1 VNKQSFIDV
10 ISKRRSI
17 RKFSSKSVEK
27 DILHKLIEAAVWAPS
42 AGNRQDWFFTV
53 ITSAKAKAEMAKA
66 VNARWKEIIESN
78 KTLGVIEEI
87 EKYSASFADFIEA
100 PIVIVVSA
108 ATVNAVQKHLL
119 GEDAFITGGSATS
132 AAMAAENLMLQAHG
146 LGLGSCCMTGALAA
160 RKQLAEIVG
169 LNKKREIICLITVGY
184 PAESPAAP
192 ARKSVDEIAR
202 IIE

>member
-1 VNKQSFIDV
+1 MNSESFNEV
-10 ISKRRSI
+10 VFGRRSI
-17 RKFSSKSVEK
+17 RKFSSKPLGRDVIE
-27 DILHKLIEAAVWAPS
+27 KLIDAAAWAPS

-53 ITSAKAKAEMAKA
+53 VTSQKVKAEMVKA
-66 VNARWKEIIESN
+66 VNVRWKEIIESN

-87 EKYSASFADFIEA
+87 EKYSASFADFADA
-100 PIVIVVSA
+100 PAVFVVSA

-119 GEDAFITGGSATS
+119 GEDAFVTGGSATS
-132 AAMAAENLMLQAHG
+132 AAMAAENLMLQAHS